1 MGCMDAGVYR
11 RGVAELDYRQG
22 RGGAGTM
29 SKRERNRRAR
39 EYSARCRRKR
49 LERALGIA
57 ALVLWAALLTAL
69 WWMSC
74 GA

>member
-1 MGCMDAGVYR
+1 
-11 RGVAELDYRQG
+11 
-22 RGGAGTM
+22 M

-49 LERALGIA
+49 LERVLGIA
-57 ALVLWAALLTAL
+57 ALVLWAALLTSL

>member
-1 MGCMDAGVYR
+1 
-11 RGVAELDYRQG
+11 
-22 RGGAGTM
+22 M

-49 LERALGIA
+49 LERVLGIA
-57 ALVLWAALLTAL
+57 VLVLWAALLTFL
-69 WWMSC
+69 WWLSC